1 MPISEIKN
9 NLKNKRLVLGT
20 GLTVKQLKR
29 GNISKVFLS
38 SNCPESVK
46 KDVAHYSQV
55 AGVEVEDLGIPN
67 TELGTVC
74 KKPFSVSIVGLI
86 KQ

>member
-1 MPISEIKN
+1 MTISEIKS

-20 GLTVKQLKR
+20 NLTIKQLKL

-38 SNCPESVK
+38 SNCPENIK
-46 KDVAHYSQV
+46 KDVGYYSSMSSCS
-55 AGVEVEDLGIPN
+55 VESLKLPNEELGI
-67 TELGTVC
+67 LC
-74 KKPFSVSIVGLI
+74 KKPFSVSIVGLL